1 MAIYNASNRQEWQI
15 ATEFTRAVSQEVE
28 RDHNIAFEDI
38 SVFVGKSVRENTKCA
53 YRKALRLIDRDLYK
67 KVLVINTSVRQH
79 WALNEAREIDSDR
92 IGDQISKPVTVIGV
106 PCGDLCKEFEG
117 ISALISRHKIGVVM
131 INSWEFASRD
141 GRYKDNLLFQ
151 LRCLIESQGVSVIIY
166 SHFTNVCAL
175 DIGIPQ
181 RGSIG
186 KLSAIAGLI
195 CSTKHDEELAAKKER
210 DWNIANTEITD
221 EVRRTFK
228 PAMVEEPIEALEPI
242 AEEKS
247 EQYISADGKID
258 FDENEE
264 EYAVAEGCKIT
275 DLATFLKRF
284 NREQEAPAEAECELE
299 ELEYA

>member
-1 MAIYNASNRQEWQI
+1 MSIYNASNRKEWQI
-15 ATEFTRAVSQEVE
+15 ATAFTAAVSQEVE

-38 SVFVGKSVRENTKCA
+38 SVFVGQSVRENTQCA
-53 YRKALRLIDRDLYK
+53 FRKALRLIDLDLYK

-79 WALNEAREIDSDR
+79 WALREAREIDSDR
-92 IGDQISKPVTVIGV
+92 IGDQLSKPVTVMGV
-106 PCGDLCKEFEG
+106 PCGDLCKEFEAIG
-117 ISALISRHKIGVVM
+117 SIISRHKIGAVI

-141 GRYKDNLLFQ
+141 GRYKDNLLYQ

-166 SHFTNVCAL
+166 SHFTNVSAV
-175 DIGIPQ
+175 DIGIPK

-195 CSTKHDEELAAKKER
+195 CSTKHDEELAAKKEM
-210 DWNIANTEITD
+210 DWSIANTEITD

-228 PAMVEEPIEALEPI
+228 PVIVEEPIS
-242 AEEKS
+242 EEKS

-258 FDENEE
+258 CSDNEE
-264 EYAVAEGCKIT
+264 ESVISEGTTIT
-275 DLATFLKRF
+275 DLSTFLKRF
-284 NREQEAPAEAECELE
+284 NREQEAPAEAEHEVE